1 MKATKEQIKNWV
13 TFEKE
18 RKEILKNALGMYNEE
33 EEVAERV
40 GKAFIRALQLGHDVE
55 KSFKLRCNYL
65 NKKFAE
71 FREARYK
78 KTGDYYY
85 QHTAYVAGYYKDEA

>member
-18 RKEILKNALGMYNEE
+18 RKEILKNSLGMYNEE

-55 KSFKLRCNYL
+55 KLRCNYL
-65 NKKFAE
+65 SKKFAE

-85 QHTAYVAGYYKDEA
+85 QHMLQAIIKMKQEG